1 MDCFAHLYIVQ
12 DRYEETETLLDKAL
26 PIARRRMR
34 PNHPV
39 TLDLVNARAVL
50 YKEQEHYEEA
60 EKLLLEA
67 VDGLCVKLGDTHP
80 QTLKSIKN
88 LITLYEAWNKPE
100 EAKKWCAKLPKT
112 EAKTE

>member
-12 DRYEETETLLDKAL
+12 DRYEEAETLLDKAL

-39 TLDLVNARAVL
+39 TLDLVNARVVL

-67 VDGLCVKLGDTHP
+67 IDGLCVKLGDTHP
-80 QTLKSIKN
+80 HTIESLNN
-88 LITLYEAWNKPE
+88 LIALHEAWNKSE
-100 EAKKWCAKLPKT
+100 EAKKWRTILQHT
-112 EAKTE
+112 EAKIE